1 MSIKQS
7 KQGKAK
13 RSISVKMRIMMA
25 IMVVMVVT
33 VSAAGC
39 SKNESSSEEP
49 GTSQDVSLTPSRT
62 PIATTEPTET
72 DEPDPV
78 EEEEDYMSV
87 THDGWIYYLDVN
99 DPVVVEYSEDPQLH
113 RKTEDESE
121 DINLDI
127 RGFNY
132 DIIGDYIYIDSN
144 DVDLDETGIQTW
156 STTRM
161 NLDGTN
167 KKRLE
172 YGNMSARL
180 LQENEQKFYFS
191 TLGDLAV
198 YVSDYSCE
206 NVVTLNINLPD
217 KSELD
222 EKLGTDNVL
231 QMTISSIANSLI
243 EFDVSIS
250 AQSGTIL
257 YGGTYKT
264 STAGTSTEKISGT
277 YYEYGSQ
284 ENE

>member
-1 MSIKQS
+1 MIIKQNKQDKNAKSISIK
-7 KQGKAK
+7 K
-13 RSISVKMRIMMA
+13 SIA
-25 IMVVMVVT
+25 ILIVIIVT
-33 VSAAGC
+33 VAVFAAGC
-39 SKNESSSEEP
+39 SKSESSSEEP
-49 GTSQDVSLTPSRT
+49 GTSPDVSLTPSRT

-72 DEPDPV
+72 DEPDTV

-87 THDGWIYYLDVN
+87 TFGGWIYYLDVN
-99 DPVVVEYSEDPQLH
+99 DPVVVEYSEDPPLH
-113 RKTEDESE
+113 RKTEDENAEVS
-121 DINLDI
+121 LDI

-144 DVDLDETGIQTW
+144 DVDFDETSIQTW

-180 LQENEQKFYFS
+180 VQENEQKFYFT

-231 QMTISSIANSLI
+231 QMTISSIANSFI

-250 AQSGTIL
+250 AQNGTIL

>member
-1 MSIKQS
+1 MIRKQN
-7 KQGKAK
+7 KQGKSEK
-13 RSISVKMRIMMA
+13 SISIKKSIIIVL
-25 IMVVMVVT
+25 MVIAAVAVF
-33 VSAAGC
+33 AAGC
-39 SKNESSSEEP
+39 SKSESASEDL
-49 GTSQDVSLTPSRT
+49 GTSPGVSVSTSNT

-72 DEPDPV
+72 DEPDQV

-87 THDGWIYYLDVN
+87 THEGWIYYLNVN
-99 DPVVVEYSEDPQLH
+99 DPVVVEYSEDPPLH
-113 RKTEDESE
+113 RKMEDESS
-121 DINLDI
+121 DVSLDI

-132 DIIGDYIYIDSN
+132 DIIGDYIYVDSN
-144 DVDLDETGIQTW
+144 DVDLEETGIQTW

-180 LQENEQKFYFS
+180 MQENEQKFYFT

-198 YVSDYSCE
+198 YVSDYPCE

-231 QMTISSIANSLI
+231 QLTISSIANSLI
-243 EFDVSIS
+243 EFDVTIS
-250 AQSGTIL
+250 AENGTIL
-257 YGGTYKT
+257 YGGSYKT

>member
-1 MSIKQS
+1 MIKKYSKNDKTEKSISIK
-7 KQGKAK
+7 K
-13 RSISVKMRIMMA
+13 SIVIVF
-25 IMVVMVVT
+25 MVIVAVAVF
-33 VSAAGC
+33 AAGC
-39 SKNESSSEEP
+39 SKDESSSDGP
-49 GTSQDVSLTPSRT
+49 GTSPGASVLPSRT
-62 PIATTEPTET
+62 PVATTELIET

-87 THDGWIYYLDVN
+87 TFDGWIYYLDVN
-99 DPVVVEYSEDPQLH
+99 DPVVVEYSEDPPLH
-113 RKTEDESE
+113 RKMEDESS
-121 DINLDI
+121 DISLDI

-144 DVDLDETGIQTW
+144 DVDLEETGIQTW

-167 KKRLE
+167 KARLE

-180 LQENEQKFYFS
+180 VQEKEQKFYF
-191 TLGDLAV
+191 TTMGDLAI
-198 YVSDYSCE
+198 YVSDYSCK

-222 EKLGTDNVL
+222 EKLGTGNVL
-231 QMTISSIANSLI
+231 QLTIGSIANNLI
-243 EFDVSIS
+243 EFDVAIS
-250 AQSGTIL
+250 AENGTIL
-257 YGGTYKT
+257 YSGSYKT